1 MNENILTYNSEADG
15 VLIICITRSKP
26 VDDGACLGVSRQQDG
41 PHVGTEVQHRLRT
54 TLVIK

>member
-26 VDDGACLGVSRQQDG
+26 VDDGACLGVSRQ
-41 PHVGTEVQHRLRT
+41 
-54 TLVIK
+54 